1 MQETSTKKISI
12 LFVGNNLKVTDE
24 LNQHLNQ
31 IDVVHEDNG
40 LKAIDYL
47 RHFDKV
53 DAILCEA
60 RLPGI
65 SGEELAVHIKKRL
78 NMWKI
83 PIIIIQYEKDDD
95 YKAKLFKKKLYID
108 DLYSFPFDFEDLLT
122 RLQFLIHY
130 LNDLKEEQE
139 LAVAK
144 DYIYKIPVIKRLFDV
159 VASGT
164 ALLLLSPVLL
174 IVALAIKLESK
185 GPVIYKSKR
194 VGTGYRI
201 FDFLKFRS
209 MYVGADAKLK
219 ELEHL
224 NQYNNG
230 DNKTAKTIG
239 EGCPRCAKLPEGE
252 YCSPQLFIGGQII
265 CEYWYHELSKQQKSS
280 TFIKIENDPRITKV
294 GKFIRNTSIDELP
307 QLINVLKGDMSIVG
321 NRPLPLYEA
330 EQLTS
335 DDWSTRFM
343 APAGITGLWQVELRG
358 KGGEMSEDER
368 KALDNQY
375 AMDHSIFG
383 DIKLILRTIPALFQ
397 KENV

>member
-343 APAGITGLWQVELRG
+343 APAGITGLWQGELRG